1 MRIAAIY
8 IIILVVLAT
17 GTLAA
22 EPSNAFVSRDLGISV
37 EAPVVKDT
45 KAPNYQIAMFFLPV
59 SDNFAANVNIQKQQ
73 FTEPVEAYDTL
84 TMNQFKQ
91 FNMTVLNHTR
101 KGNDL
106 RYEYKGEIEGRML
119 HWYAKAIKSG
129 QHVYLVTATGLDS
142 QWAQQK
148 ALLIKSVDSF
158 AVKQ

>member
-1 MRIAAIY
+1 MRIAALN
-8 IIILVVLAT
+8 IIILAVLAS
-17 GTLAA
+17 GALAA
-22 EPSNAFVSRDLGISV
+22 EPGNAFVSRDLGLSIDV
-37 EAPVVKDT
+37 PVVKDT
-45 KAPNYQIAMFFLPV
+45 KNPNYQIAMFFLPV
-59 SDNFAANVNIQKQQ
+59 SDNFSANVNIQKQQ

-84 TMNQFKQ
+84 TMSQFKQ
-91 FNMTVLNHTR
+91 FNMTVLNRTI

-106 RYEYKGEIEGRML
+106 RYEYKGEIEGRTL